1 MSKDDFKA
9 QKIVKKVDKSQWKLC
24 AFCNNNAL
32 IFLKFK
38 LRFENRNTGAQSLTL
53 TLHRFDLSWTG
64 FDFYCTA
71 LNLGLLVWFYL
82 YCIHF
87 YFSGLSLFVFQ
98 LGFNCTGSTFL
109 YWFAVPVRPCCTG
122 LTSIVPVKT
131 TPTLT
136 VPKVDKLFYQNEMN
150 FSFDI

>member
-53 TLHRFDLSWTG
+53 TLHRFDLS
-64 FDFYCTA
+64 
-71 LNLGLLVWFYL
+71 
-82 YCIHF
+82 
-87 YFSGLSLFVFQ
+87 
-98 LGFNCTGSTFL
+98 
-109 YWFAVPVRPCCTG
+109 
-122 LTSIVPVKT
+122 
-131 TPTLT
+131 
-136 VPKVDKLFYQNEMN
+136 
-150 FSFDI
+150 